1 MLFYI
6 KARVCLKYFV
16 NGSRKFYESPY
27 QYILSL
33 EYSQELFFYESW
45 PVNLLRGLQ
54 LESTLNI

>member
-33 EYSQELFFYESW
+33 EYSQELFFYES
-45 PVNLLRGLQ
+45 
-54 LESTLNI
+54 